1 MKTDFVWWQGKVED
15 VDDPLEL
22 GRCRVRILGF
32 HTDNTADI
40 PTNTL
45 PWAYPAN
52 PINSRPG
59 ETSLGPVVGSWV
71 LGFFRD
77 GEDSQ
82 EPVMTHSI
90 DLGFKTSDDSEPS
103 NVDVGEVNSHRLS
116 RGNTD
121 GSYIESTT
129 LPFDAKS
136 SLAHNAEFPYN
147 QVVESLSGHVTEVDD
162 TPGAERLAKHH
173 KSGTLEV
180 IEADGTKV
188 VKVVGDNY
196 EVVVGDDNV
205 HISGTTN
212 VTISGSANINTGGSA
227 TITSTG
233 NLNLESSMFIT
244 MSSAM
249 GVVVEAPFLGTN
261 AVKGGAIMHGTG
273 SPFVAPVPVPFTV
286 AQIRSADAASLAAE
300 ATKAKGAADSGKV
313 TALEIK
319 S

>member
-1 MKTDFVWWQGKVED
+1 MKTEFVWWQGKVED
-15 VDDPLEL
+15 VNDPLEL

-129 LPFDAKS
+129 LPFDDKS

-196 EVVVGDDNV
+196 EVVIGDDNV

-233 NLNLESSMFIT
+233 NLNLESERGFIT
-244 MSSAM
+244 MKSAL
-249 GVVVEAPFLGTN
+249 GVVVEAPFLGTT
-261 AVKGGAIMHGTG
+261 AGGAIMHGAG
-273 SPFVAPVPVPFTV
+273 SPFVAPTPVPLPV
-286 AQIRSADAASLAAE
+286 ATIR
-300 ATKAKGAADSGKV
+300 AADSIGLQNIASKASEA
-313 TALEIK
+313 TSKIESNPLQIK
-319 S
+319 E